1 MDGRGFWGERVL
13 WGRICCYFQ
22 VAFSSEREM
31 EGRGPTWAVCAVC
44 VAAAAAA
51 AARAAA
57 ASAAATRALCASR
70 SMLSRLR

>member
-1 MDGRGFWGERVL
+1 MGG
-13 WGRICCYFQ
+13 ICCYFQ
-22 VAFSSEREM
+22 VRLAFSSEREM
-31 EGRGPTWAVCAVC
+31 EGRGPTWAVCAFC
-44 VAAAAAA
+44 VAAAAAAAARAAAASA